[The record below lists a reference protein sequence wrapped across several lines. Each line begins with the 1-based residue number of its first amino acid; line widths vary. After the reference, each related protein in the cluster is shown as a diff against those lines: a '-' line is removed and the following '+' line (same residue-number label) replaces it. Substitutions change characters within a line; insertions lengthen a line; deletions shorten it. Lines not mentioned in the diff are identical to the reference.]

1 MNYIIV
7 DKDID
12 TIITTPYGDITKTIN
27 ISLEEI
33 GNDYKAMIVGENINN
48 SHVFRKKDLKK
59 LSTRANTNL
68 FKSMNDYDRESI
80 YTELIGLEKLLEDKK
95 KKQKH
100 EINATYE
107 AKTSEILKNG
117 KKFYKKCKENNELP
131 SNIIMK
137 LSEWRVADEEINV
150 LKLVLAILSTMRGDA
165 INIITEASAGSG
177 KSIIEETAFDMVHDH
192 NYKIMNFATSA
203 SFKNACI
210 DNPYMFEN
218 KVIRFGDF
226 GSVVA
231 EEVMEEVKS
240 IIKIL
245 NSEGYYSSSKMLGQE
260 NIVNIE
266 LIGHASMCMSKVAN
280 DKTIDSQDSSRGIIW
295 TPNTDNDNAFSEFT
309 RWVNLKSDEEKEYEE
324 HIFMEI
330 RDYIDYLAS
339 LNIKIVNPYVDVL
352 NELFKKNET
361 YRRLFAKQ
369 DNILK
374 MLALINLPNKDIIDD
389 DNGKRIYVSNNDF
402 EMYYKLFYKTL
413 IGLKEFDVKEKDINL
428 LESLKLSYNPILDN
442 DVYDKFSEILDMNN
456 SDLYDENFQFN
467 DTFFT
472 INDIVD
478 KMSSNRSVHNLI
490 SNIRDIRNRKQTIR
504 DSLKRLHKF
513 IGFMVIPDDNWRN
526 NKHKPTLYY
535 IKDNV
540 DNSKFFSYYIDYRTI
555 NLLNEY
561 YGTDDIDYII
571 RDMKSNCD
579 KFNITN
585 NKIIGCIDNIY
596 NKNIFNTI
604 YVKSPLYKNN
614 NNKIKD
620 IIDINKYK

>member
-1 MNYIIV
+1 MIV
-7 DKDID
+7 EKELD
-12 TIITTPYGDITKTIN
+12 TIITTPYGDITNTIT

-33 GNDYKAMIVGENINN
+33 GNDYKAMIVGDNLNN
-48 SHVFRKKDLKK
+48 SHVFKKKDLMK
-59 LSTRANTNL
+59 LSTRSNTNL
-68 FKSMNDYDRESI
+68 FAGMNDYDRDTI
-80 YTELIGLEKLLEDKK
+80 YNELVQLENTLKDKK
-95 KKQKH
+95 EKQKYQ
-100 EINATYE
+100 IDKSYE
-107 AKTSEILKNG
+107 AKASEILERG
-117 KKFYKKCKENNELP
+117 KKFYIKCKDNNELP

-177 KSIIEETAFDMVHDH
+177 KTIIEETAFDMVHDH

-210 DNPYMFEN
+210 GNPFMFKN

-226 GSVVA
+226 GSAVA

-266 LIGHASMCMSKVAN
+266 LIGHSAMCMSKVAN

-295 TPNTDNDNAFSEFT
+295 TPNTDNDNAFTEFT
-309 RWVNLKSDEEKEYEE
+309 RWVNLKSDDEKEYEE

-330 RDYIDYLAS
+330 RDYLDYLAS
-339 LNIKIVNPYVDVL
+339 LDIKIINPYVDVL

-389 DNGKRIYVSNNDF
+389 DNGKRIYVSNDDF

-413 IGLKEFDVKEKDINL
+413 IGLKEFDVREKDINL
-428 LESLKLSYNPILDN
+428 LESLKLSYNPISD
-442 DVYDKFSEILDMNN
+442 DEIYDKFTEILDINK
-456 SDLYDENFQFN
+456 SDVYEENFQFN
-467 DTFFT
+467 DAFFT

-490 SNIRDIRNRKQTIR
+490 SNIRDSRNRKQTIR

-513 IGFMVIPDDNWRN
+513 IGYIIIPDENWKS
-526 NKHKPTLYY
+526 NKNKPTLYY
-535 IKDNV
+535 IKNNA

-561 YGTDDIDYII
+561 YGIDDIDNII
-571 RDMKSNCD
+571 TDMKNNCN

-585 NKIIGCIDNIY
+585 NKIIGCIDNVY
-596 NKNIFNTI
+596 NKDIFNTN
-604 YVKSPLYKNN
+604 YVKLPIYKQS
-614 NNKIKD
+614 NNKMKD
-620 IIDINKYK
+620 IIDINKYL